1 MKSKLRQPGFF
12 AVFVLVGLAGF
23 AAGGVFGP
31 AVRDSRLSLA
41 GISFPGLTGAVL
53 LICAWLTV
61 SILAAKG
68 GGAGINRQALRLGV
82 RFAASMLPLISYLPY
97 LAHRSGLSGQIA
109 ELPPLGSRY
118 SAIILLFWSL
128 MMLAVLLW
136 MALRGKA
143 SRTVHLIAGRPAV
156 TLSVMISA
164 WLAIFFLL
172 DVFKDHYMQT
182 TTVNSALFRE
192 AMTHVLDSRGFMFS
206 HLEQASGSS
215 IFGVHI
221 NLIFLFLSPFFRLF
235 PDYRWLL
242 FISDAALALAAW
254 PLYKLA
260 RRHFTPGLSLMFSA
274 MYLLLPII
282 AAQPGR
288 SDISEIRFMPLFFFT
303 ALYMFE
309 TRRFLW
315 FLAASAL
322 LLSIREDMGI
332 FVAFFG
338 IYALMR
344 RYPLKW
350 ILAPLAAGSLWFIAS
365 VDYVLPHLST
375 TGTTVRST
383 IRYGDLGSTG
393 SGIVKTLL
401 FKPWVA
407 IRVIF
412 SDASHVGA
420 TYGLLISFG
429 ALIPLLSGTVIF
441 AIPAVAELLF
451 QQRTDLVNF
460 MAVPSAATLMV
471 ALIYGLSRLDRLAV
485 RRWSAGKGK
494 FAAAVGAAVF
504 FLGLA
509 PFHTWFNPGMY
520 RPRYNYDAAV
530 AAFNRIPATA
540 SVLLP
545 EFMLVYSTPGQT
557 VSGYHQIDY
566 QQDTYGQAWVDED
579 YVIIDERIPS
589 LMADTRYYQG
599 IQKVA
604 GYLRSSPNYHK
615 VFERDDIALYV
626 RETRNKKAN

>member
-1 MKSKLRQPGFF
+1 MKLKLHQPGLF
-12 AVFVLVGLAGF
+12 AVYVLVALAGF

-31 AVRDSRLSLA
+31 AIRESRLSLA
-41 GISFPGLTGAVL
+41 GIFFPGLAGAIL
-53 LICAWLTV
+53 LICAWLAV
-61 SILAAKG
+61 SALAARG
-68 GGAGINRQALRLGV
+68 SGTATAISHRTSRLGV

-97 LAHRSGLSGQIA
+97 LAHRSGLSGNIA

-118 SAIILLFWSL
+118 SAIMLLVWSL
-128 MMLAVLLW
+128 IMLSVLLW
-136 MALRGKA
+136 LALRGKI
-143 SRTVHLIAGRPAV
+143 SRTVRLLAGRPAV
-156 TLSVMISA
+156 TLSLMIA
-164 WLAIFFLL
+164 TWLAVFFPL
-172 DVFKDHYMQT
+172 DVLKIHYMQVT
-182 TTVNSALFRE
+182 TLNSAVFRE
-192 AMTHVLDSRGFMFS
+192 AMTHVLDGRGFMYS
-206 HLEQASGSS
+206 HLEQATGST
-215 IFGVHI
+215 IYGVHI
-221 NLIFLFLSPFFRLF
+221 NVIYLLITPLFRIF
-235 PDYRWLL
+235 PDYRWML

-254 PLYKLA
+254 PLYKLS
-260 RRHFTPGLSLMFSA
+260 RRHFTPSLSLMFSA

-303 ALYMFE
+303 ALYMLE
-309 TRRFLW
+309 TKRFLW
-315 FLAASAL
+315 FLAAAAL

-407 IRVIF
+407 VRVIF
-412 SDASHVGA
+412 SDASHIGA
-420 TYGLLISFG
+420 TYGLLIGFG

-441 AIPAVAELLF
+441 AIPAVAEVLL

-460 MAVPSAATLMV
+460 MAVPSAAALMV
-471 ALIYGLSRLDRLAV
+471 ALIYGLARLDRVAV

-494 FAAAVGAAVF
+494 VAAVVGAAVF
-504 FLGLA
+504 FIGLA
-509 PFHTWFNPGMY
+509 PFHTWFNPGIY
-520 RPRYNYDAAV
+520 RSRYNYDAAV
-530 AAFNRIPATA
+530 AAFDRVPANA

-545 EFMLVYSTPGQT
+545 EFMLIDSTPAQT
-557 VSGYHQIDY
+557 VSGYHQIEY
-566 QQDTYGQAWVDED
+566 QQDVDGRAIVNED
-579 YVIIDERIPS
+579 YIILDERIPS
-589 LMADTRYYQG
+589 LMGDTRYYQG
-599 IQKVA
+599 LLKVA
-604 GYLRSSPNYHK
+604 GYLRNSPDYHK
-615 VFERDDIALYV
+615 VFERDDIALY
-626 RETRNKKAN
+626 TRNGQK